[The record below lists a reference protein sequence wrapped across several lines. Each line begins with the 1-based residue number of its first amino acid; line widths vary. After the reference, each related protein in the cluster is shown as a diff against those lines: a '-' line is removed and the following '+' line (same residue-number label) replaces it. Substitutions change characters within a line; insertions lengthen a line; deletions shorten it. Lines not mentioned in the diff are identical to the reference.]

1 MNGTERISARL
12 FVDAALDVP
21 TLGLDA
27 PRTHYLRHVLR
38 LEKGDRIAL
47 FNGRDG
53 EVAARIEGF
62 SKTWASVA
70 IEGRRREQVA
80 EPDIWFLFAPIK
92 RARLDFMVEKATEL
106 GASAVW
112 PVFTRHTIVTR
123 VNNERLRATAIEA
136 AEQCERL
143 TIPKLLTASTL
154 AEALA
159 TWPKERRL
167 ILCDESGA
175 GGPIVDVLSKLDT
188 AQPSAILTGPE
199 GGFARAELDALHDL
213 AFVTPVG
220 LGPRVLRADTAALAA
235 LACWQALVGDWRQP
249 TPRLSSDYR
258 SSRGAV

>member
-1 MNGTERISARL
+1 MLDDAANGESHAIGPRGKGHSVNGTERISARL
-12 FVDAALDVP
+12 FVDTALDVP

-62 SKTWASVA
+62 GKTWASVA
-70 IEGRRREQVA
+70 IEEH
-80 EPDIWFLFAPIK
+80 
-92 RARLDFMVEKATEL
+92 FMVEKATEL
-106 GASAVW
+106 GAAAIW
-112 PVFTRHTIVTR
+112 PLFTRHTIVTR

-154 AEALA
+154 DEALGA
-159 TWPKERRL
+159 WPKERRL

-175 GGPIVDVLSKLDT
+175 GGPIVDVLGKLDT
-188 AQPSAILTGPE
+188 TLPHAILTGPE

-213 AFVTPVG
+213 PFVTSVG

-235 LACWQALVGDWRQP
+235 LAIFQAVSHDRLKSP
-249 TPRLSSDYR
+249 PPRFKPI
-258 SSRGAV
+258 G